1 MSTTTTSILRTSRR
15 ASLKPVNS
23 RKSILKRSASVALS
37 PLLLALPFTSSPT
50 INSPS
55 SPYHPSPRSPHVH
68 FPPTPSLASTFVTHS
83 ASTYDRTP
91 VDLPPNPLELPPRGR
106 RAYDSSFAD
115 SLSQGIVPVDIP
127 ATAFDPPM
135 SDSDVP
141 LSASIMSPPPVFH
154 RFIRFATLPP
164 HSPLPNL
171 QSQTSAEVDNG
182 HSVGSPYPRSPYPA
196 APSPPL
202 TPTEADMDEGTHAS
216 DEKPVTKMKPR
227 RIVAWKGHGEL
238 RISDLLAS
246 PSISS
251 PLRQT
256 HMTPIVEA
264 SSTKSSSLKS
274 PAGTKPPPLDL
285 NPSPGSES
293 DGSNPSSQLS
303 KAFWRSVSLVDV
315 SDEAACISACAY
327 PPSAVGIQEFLAEDM
342 HSPVADTTQTGH
354 MPSILS
360 LLSPVPLSA
369 APLSAV
375 PDLVMGR
382 KPEMLWSPGLPRKRP
397 SLKLKLPE
405 AAPAETDIALDDAY
419 EDQDE
424 DQEDETY
431 IKYDCMGNADD
442 ADMVDLTS
450 ILSPDAR
457 KEARF
462 LLNPPPRSTVA
473 APSPNDPF
481 AAFPSFSA
489 VLELHGGVED
499 AHVTGDFEGG
509 GHDKQVQR
517 DVGLD

>member
-1 MSTTTTSILRTSRR
+1 MSTTSILRASHR

-23 RKSILKRSASVALS
+23 KKSILKRSASIALS
-37 PLLLALPFTSSPT
+37 PLLLALPFTSSPA

-55 SPYHPSPRSPHVH
+55 SPFQSSPRSPHVH
-68 FPPTPSLASTFVTHS
+68 FPPTPSLASTFITHS

-91 VDLPPNPLELPPRGR
+91 VDLPPNPLEFPPRGR

-127 ATAFDPPM
+127 AAAFDPPM

-171 QSQTSAEVDNG
+171 QSQTSAEIDNG

-202 TPTEADMDEGTHAS
+202 TPTEADTAEGSHAN
-216 DEKPVTKMKPR
+216 DAKPVMKKKPR

-256 HMTPIVEA
+256 HMTPGAEA
-264 SSTKSSSLKS
+264 PPTKTSGLKS
-274 PAGTKPPPLDL
+274 PAGTKPQPLDL
-285 NPSPGSES
+285 NPSPGSDS

-327 PPSAVGIQEFLAEDM
+327 PPSAVGIQEFLAEDID
-342 HSPVADTTQTGH
+342 SPATSATQTRHTPGL
-354 MPSILS
+354 LS

-405 AAPAETDIALDDAY
+405 AAPAETGIALHDAH
-419 EDQDE
+419 EDQGE

-431 IKYDCMGNADD
+431 IKYDYMDNVDD

-489 VLELHGGVED
+489 VLELHGGVEGTHD
-499 AHVTGDFEGG
+499 TGDFGG
-509 GHDKQVQR
+509 TGHSRRGQR
-517 DVGLD
+517 DVELD